1 MLFLDVKKLLNYEGK
16 KGGVDEDADDGMK
29 NKRGIKRSRRGHEGG
44 GEEEEKGFRILR
56 QS

>member
-1 MLFLDVKKLLNYEGK
+1 MLFLDVKKLLKYEGK

-29 NKRGIKRSRRGHEGG
+29 NRRGIKRSRKGRKGG